1 MMGHASGYAPCSR
14 TIAAV
19 LIGTLT
25 LFWSAGSSAAD
36 DADKSKDYVACMDK
50 AGGVT
55 LEMLNCIGDEMNR
68 QDARLNENYKGLLS
82 KLAKKRKGE
91 LQEAQRTWIK
101 FRELNCNFYRSAY
114 EGGSLAQVAVN
125 DCVLDA
131 TTDRASELKRLM
143 PEN

>member
-1 MMGHASGYAPCSR
+1 MEHASGYAPARR
-14 TIAAV
+14 TIGAV

-25 LFWSAGSSAAD
+25 LFWSAGSWAAD
-36 DADKSKDYVACMDK
+36 DPDKTKDYVACMDK

-55 LEMLNCIGDEMNR
+55 SEMLNCISDEMNR

-82 KLAKKRKGE
+82 KLAKKRMGE
-91 LQEAQRTWIK
+91 LQEAQRAWIK
-101 FRELNCNFYRSAY
+101 FRQLNCNLYGSAY

-125 DCVLDA
+125 DCVLEA
-131 TTDRASELKRLM
+131 TTDRASELKRLL